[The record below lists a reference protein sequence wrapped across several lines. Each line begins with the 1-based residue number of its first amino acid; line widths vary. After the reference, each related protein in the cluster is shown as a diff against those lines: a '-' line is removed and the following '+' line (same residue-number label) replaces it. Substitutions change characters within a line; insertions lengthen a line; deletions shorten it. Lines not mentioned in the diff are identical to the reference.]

1 MKMVIA
7 NNFGSISSVTA
18 KTYIQL
24 LEFCIQ
30 STQKALTTSN
40 VTHLIWNQPFDF
52 YIFELVSFSDI
63 QFKLLIF
70 DCLKYMKYFD

>member
-7 NNFGSISSVTA
+7 NNFGRISSLTA

-24 LEFCIQ
+24 LELCIQ
-30 STQKALTTSN
+30 SVQIPLTTPN
-40 VTHLIWNQPFDF
+40 VTHLIQNQLFHF

-63 QFKLLIF
+63 PFKILIF